1 MRQVSVTTAWLVN
14 AFENSSEYS
23 EYYLDMLTGDVKF
36 FSPMDFPEHV
46 EIMKRLDRQTDR
58 FIRLP
63 KLEKE
68 LSRKIK
74 QEFTKT
80 VDDTY
85 LKGLLENAM
94 TADLKFRNVLM
105 EYRDARMRWYA
116 FQNEKYAEFLK
127 EWFKKRGIELV
138 EKPAADDAGCNK
150 KPDQ

>member
-94 TADLKFRNVLM
+94 TADLKFRNALM

-138 EKPAADDAGCNK
+138 EKPAADNAGCNK

>member
-1 MRQVSVTTAWLVN
+1 LRQVSVTTAWLVN

-94 TADLKFRNVLM
+94 TADLKFRNALM

-138 EKPAADDAGCNK
+138 EKPAADNAGCNK